1 MTRRDIRSW
10 LMDMDGVLVREQNA
24 IPGAQEFLARLRELG
39 LPFLVLTNNSIYTQR
54 DLAARL
60 RRTGLDVPEESIWT
74 SALATAQFLDD
85 QRPGGSA
92 FVIGE
97 SGLTTA
103 LHSVGYTLTEREPDY
118 VVLGE
123 TRTYSFERITR
134 AIRLV
139 TDGALH
145 RHEPG
150 QRRADPRGS
159 AAGHRLGG
167 GAREPRHRCRPLLR
181 G

>member
-1 MTRRDIRSW
+1 MTRREIRSW

-60 RRTGLDVPEESIWT
+60 SRTGLDVPEESIWT

-97 SGLTTA
+97 SGRPAPTA
-103 LHSVGYTLTEREPDY
+103 S
-118 VVLGE
+118 
-123 TRTYSFERITR
+123 S
-134 AIRLV
+134 AS
-139 TDGALH
+139 
-145 RHEPG
+145 
-150 QRRADPRGS
+150 RRRSG
-159 AAGHRLGG
+159 
-167 GAREPRHRCRPLLR
+167 
-181 G
+181 